1 MADIQSS
8 NNLEVQTYRN
18 RPVSIWH
25 LFAGIIMA
33 ILGVYVWFNPVATMV
48 ALALYL
54 GIIFIIIGV
63 GYVAAS
69 FNNDSGWDMFVG
81 VLDILVG
88 VIFVGNLGVTAASL
102 PIIFALWCLAVGVIQ
117 LVVAYKFKKA
127 GMSWGWT
134 LTSGVLGIIFAF
146 LILTYPALGVITITA
161 LMGAYIL
168 LYGVLEIAEYTT
180 NNRNLVINANDQL

>member
-1 MADIQSS
+1 MAQIETSQNYAVRDYKS
-8 NNLEVQTYRN
+8 

-25 LFAGIIMA
+25 LIAGVIMA
-33 ILGVYVWFNPVATMV
+33 ALGIYVWFNPVATML

-54 GIIFIIIGV
+54 GIAFIILGV
-63 GYVAAS
+63 GYVSAS
-69 FNNDSGWDMFVG
+69 FQYDSGWDLFVG

-102 PIIFALWCLAVGVIQ
+102 PVIFALWCLAVGVIQ
-117 LVVAYKFKKA
+117 LVVSYRFKKA
-127 GMSWGWT
+127 ELNWGWT
-134 LTSGVLGIIFAF
+134 LTSGILGILFAF

-168 LYGVLEIAEYTT
+168 LYGVLEIAEYAT
-180 NNRNLVINANDQL
+180 NNRKVIAAEAV

>member
-1 MADIQSS
+1 MKKAQSAS
-8 NNLEVQTYRN
+8 DVIVRTYQP

-25 LFAGIIMA
+25 LVAGIIMA
-33 ILGVYVWFNPVATMV
+33 IMGVYVWFNPVATMV

-54 GIIFIIIGV
+54 GIVFIVVGI
-63 GYVAAS
+63 GYVMAS
-69 FNNDSGWDMFVG
+69 FRFDSGWDLFVG

-102 PIIFALWCLAVGVIQ
+102 PLIFALWCLAVGAIQ
-117 LVVAYKFKKA
+117 VVVAYRFKKA
-127 GMSWGWT
+127 ALNWKWT
-134 LTSGVLGIIFAF
+134 LAAGILGIVFAF

-180 NNRNLVINANDQL
+180 NNRGVVIVQD

>member
-1 MADIQSS
+1 MADT
-8 NNLEVQTYRN
+8 QTSQNITIRTYKA
-18 RPVSIWH
+18 RPVGIWH

-54 GIIFIIIGV
+54 GIIFIIIGA

-69 FNNDSGWDMFVG
+69 FSNESGWDMFVG
-81 VLDILVG
+81 VLDMLVG

-127 GMSWGWT
+127 GMNWGWT
-134 LTSGVLGIIFAF
+134 LTSGILGVIFAF

-180 NNRNLVINANDQL
+180 NNRNIVIDAQ

>member
-1 MADIQSS
+1 MAELKSS
-8 NNLEVQTYRN
+8 QNYTARAYKS

-25 LFAGIIMA
+25 LVAGVIMA
-33 ILGVYVWFNPVATMV
+33 ALGIYVWINPVATMV

-54 GIIFIIIGV
+54 GIAFIVLGV
-63 GYVAAS
+63 GYVTAS
-69 FNNDSGWDMFVG
+69 FRFDSGWDMFVG

-117 LVVAYKFKKA
+117 LVVSYKFKQA
-127 GMSWGWT
+127 GMNWGWT
-134 LTSGVLGIIFAF
+134 LTSGILGIVFAF

-168 LYGVLEIAEYTT
+168 LYGILEIAEYAT
-180 NNRNLVINANDQL
+180 NNRSIMIEADSRA